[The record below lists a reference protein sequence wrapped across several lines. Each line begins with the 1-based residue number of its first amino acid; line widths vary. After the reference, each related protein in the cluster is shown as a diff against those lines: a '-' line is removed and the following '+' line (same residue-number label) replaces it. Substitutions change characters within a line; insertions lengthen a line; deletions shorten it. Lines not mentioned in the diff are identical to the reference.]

1 MRALAV
7 CPSCIEE
14 NVRNGASGV
23 AAIPAPVAGEMDD
36 HGYIHV
42 TCPKGHVGIVTFDS
56 RRHQVLMESAACAFL
71 DGYTNEVV
79 AVMATALERA
89 YEFYLRVSC
98 KAKSIA
104 SATFEAAWKPMAS
117 QSERQFGA
125 FQILYLLDHGVAFCL
140 DPKIPDIRNKVVHK
154 GRIAREQEALEF
166 AEQVYTHI
174 REIEASIEAKF
185 PEEAKQVAVEDIE
198 RQKAAVPKGTP
209 YVGLKKDTVVYD
221 KTKKVV
227 TGKARKFIDFVASI
241 HQSRERGFPL

>member
-1 MRALAV
+1 M
-7 CPSCIEE
+7 
-14 NVRNGASGV
+14 

-42 TCPKGHVGIVTFDS
+42 TCTKGHVGIVTFDS

-125 FQILYLLDHGVAFCL
+125 FQILYLLDHGAAFCL

-221 KTKKVV
+221 KTRKVV

-241 HQSRERGFPL
+241 HQSRERGSPL

>member
-42 TCPKGHVGIVTFDS
+42 TCTKGHVGIVTFDS

-125 FQILYLLDHGVAFCL
+125 FQILYLLDHGAVFCL

-221 KTKKVV
+221 KTRKVV

>member
-7 CPSCIEE
+7 CPSCIDE

-23 AAIPAPVAGEMDD
+23 EAVPAPVAGEIDD

-56 RRHQVLMESAACAFL
+56 RRHQVLVESAACAFL

-79 AVMATALERA
+79 AVMTTALERA

-98 KAKSIA
+98 RAKHI
-104 SATFEAAWKPMAS
+104 TPTVFEAAWKAMAS

-125 FQILYLLDHGVAFCL
+125 FQILYLLDHGGAFTL
-140 DPKIPDIRNKVVHK
+140 DPNIPEIRNRVVHK

-174 REIEASIEAKF
+174 REIEGSIGAKF
-185 PEEAKQVAVEDIE
+185 PEEANQEAAEEIE

-221 KTKKVV
+221 KTKKEV
-227 TGKARKFIDFVASI
+227 TGKATKFIDFVASI
-241 HQSRERGFPL
+241 HQSRERGFPV

>member
-7 CPSCIEE
+7 CPTCIEE

-56 RRHQVLMESAACAFL
+56 RRHQVLVESAARAFL

-98 KAKSIA
+98 RAKRIA
-104 SATFEAAWKPMAS
+104 STAFEAAWKPMAS
-117 QSERQFGA
+117 QSERQLGA
-125 FQILYLLDHGVAFCL
+125 FQILYLLDHGVAFTL
-140 DPKIPDIRNKVVHK
+140 DPKIPEIRNKVVHK

-174 REIEASIEAKF
+174 REIEGSIEAKF
-185 PEEAKQVAVEDIE
+185 PEEAKQVAAEEIE
-198 RQKAAVPKGTP
+198 RQRAAVPKGTP
-209 YVGLKKDTVVYD
+209 YVGLKKDTVIYD
-221 KTKKVV
+221 KTKKEVA
-227 TGKARKFIDFVASI
+227 GKARKFIDFVASI
-241 HQSRERGFPL
+241 HQSRERGFPV